1 MRAARVGEQVGLT
14 KNRSKRTLTMKLV
27 QVGSLDPWI
36 AMFAYRAIALVIGNH
51 QNDVGLASKRQIFG
65 RQREAE

>member
-1 MRAARVGEQVGLT
+1 
-14 KNRSKRTLTMKLV
+14 MKLV

-51 QNDVGLASKRQIFG
+51 KNDVGLASKRQILG
-65 RQREAE
+65 RQRVAEGEN